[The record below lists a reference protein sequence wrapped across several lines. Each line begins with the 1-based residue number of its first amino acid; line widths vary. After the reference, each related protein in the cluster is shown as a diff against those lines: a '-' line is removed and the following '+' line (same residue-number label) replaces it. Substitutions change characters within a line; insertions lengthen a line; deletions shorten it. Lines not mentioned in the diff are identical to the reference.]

1 MGEACLPESTEE
13 STMTKS
19 ITGRYTRSMLLQLLV
34 VVAAI
39 TAVVIWQHEFLAAV
53 YLENQVTNLGKTIN
67 GSIGVLFFA
76 GMVRLIQLFFGYMQ
90 EEQALE
96 QFEKNLRTRGEPLRG
111 IKGKTMIGS
120 RFLTMKE
127 IHKQGAVID
136 QSALAA
142 TLVAAESSRTSFLK
156 FVNNVLILTGV
167 FGTIVSLSIA
177 LLGATDMLGE
187 TAKSTGLET
196 IIHGMS
202 TALSTT
208 MTAIIAY
215 FVFGYFYLKLT
226 DTLTAILG
234 QLEELTTKRLMPQ
247 FEIGEEKILT
257 DYSDLLRSASQMLQ
271 QAGQVMEALNVT
283 ARELQTALQSLSQ
296 DRGQSAHVMKDIREL
311 LREGFRLQGEEQR

>member
-1 MGEACLPESTEE
+1 MTE
-13 STMTKS
+13 S
-19 ITGRYTRSMLLQLLV
+19 ITRRYTRSMMLQLLV
-34 VVAAI
+34 VIIAI
-39 TAVVIWQHEFLAAV
+39 TGVIIWQHEFLAAI
-53 YLENQVTNLGKTIN
+53 YLENQITSVGIAIN
-67 GSIGVLFFA
+67 GGIGILFFS
-76 GMVRLIQLFFGYMQ
+76 GMFRLIQLFFGYMQ
-90 EEQALE
+90 EERALE
-96 QFEKNLRTRGEPLRG
+96 QFEANLGTRGEPLRG

-120 RFLTMKE
+120 RFLAMKE
-127 IHKQGAVID
+127 IHKQGAVVD

-142 TLVAAESSRTSFLK
+142 TRVAAESSRTSFLK

-215 FVFGYFYLKLT
+215 LFFGYFYLKLT
-226 DTLTAILG
+226 DTQTAILG

-247 FEIGEEKILT
+247 FEVGEERVLT
-257 DYSDLLRSASQMLQ
+257 DYSDLMRNTSQLLQ
-271 QAGQVMEALNVT
+271 QADQVMEALNVT
-283 ARELQTALQSLSQ
+283 ARELQTLLQGLNQ
-296 DRGQSAHVMKDIREL
+296 DRDQTGVAMDDIREI
-311 LREGFRLQGEEQR
+311 LREGFRLQGEEHN